1 MDFMYV
7 IRYVGV
13 SCPQGKSNSS
23 SSCTTFVL
31 LVDAQV
37 AASLSQAS
45 FPDDSKWALLTL
57 GPSNPCCNSFAG
69 ECHQPTFPTNH
80 REQGYLQAVRQSQR
94 FLLLSS
100 RIFVR
105 VGITVVVRGDKL
117 DLSELQVV
125 GGELL
130 SVSSLLCRVEN
141 AVKSLVWVT
150 RCLGARF

>member
-1 MDFMYV
+1 M
-7 IRYVGV
+7 
-13 SCPQGKSNSS
+13 
-23 SSCTTFVL
+23 
-31 LVDAQV
+31 